1 VIAPMEKLV
10 VAGPKRLARELL
22 AELQRA
28 GVVHIDPLRPEE
40 LEAYALS
47 EEEKAQLKEWER
59 IAASAEQTAKLLG
72 LEPTPTKPLAGS
84 QAEVAQVLDPL
95 AQKASALAAERD
107 RLKEELELL
116 RLYREPVAVLADM
129 VDGLDQSR
137 WLKVLP
143 VLLEKEE
150 ELKPL
155 EDALNELLQDRY
167 VLAAQPAG
175 DLIAAAVVV
184 LKQDADAA
192 RTAFGRLGLAE
203 FRLSGPYAGLS
214 LTEAKLKMAERARL
228 APTELESVERAIED
242 LIRQAKD
249 KLMAIWT
256 RARDEVERLKRLE
269 ALASGRFSFGLFG
282 WVPVSKKPKVEE
294 ALERLRERVVYAFEP
309 VDEHHEADRV
319 PVTLENPPWVRP
331 FELLISFLNT
341 PKYGTWDPTWV
352 IAVFFPFWFGM
363 IVGDI
368 GYALLFWLL
377 ARFLAGYAKAGKPLE
392 LDFFGMK
399 LSPKLLDQTVKILKP
414 MIFWA
419 IVWGF
424 IYGEFFGNFLEHLGV
439 FYVRGHGHGLIP
451 ILIPRAD
458 TAATATLLI
467 LVSIAFGVFQVF
479 HGFLIRAWLGYRHGH
494 MRHFWEA
501 VGYLGGLTGLVI
513 FSYSFLSGV
522 TSPVLNAL
530 MLLGFAVLILGMVL
544 ARMPLMIAELPTQGG
559 HILSYIRIYAV
570 GVAGAIMANLATDLG
585 FAIANKIGLIG
596 ALLGFVVGLTVHL
609 LLLAL
614 TTLGHVLQPIR
625 LIWVEFF
632 TKFGFY
638 DESGRPYRPFKSVR
652 SDAEAL

>member
-1 VIAPMEKLV
+1 MIAPMEKLV

-47 EEEKAQLKEWER
+47 EDEKAQLREWER
-59 IAASAEQTAKLLG
+59 IAATAEQTAKLLG
-72 LEPTPTKPLAGS
+72 LEPEPTRPAPGS
-84 QAEVAQVLDPL
+84 QTEVAQALEAI
-95 AQKASALAAERD
+95 AQKASVLAGEKER
-107 RLKEELELL
+107 LLEELELI
-116 RLYREPVAVLADM
+116 RLYRRPVEVLAEM

-150 ELKPL
+150 ELGPL
-155 EDALNELLQDRY
+155 EEALNELLPERY

-175 DLIAAAVVV
+175 DLIASAVVV
-184 LKQDADAA
+184 LKSDADTAKAA
-192 RTAFGRLGLAE
+192 LGRLGLAE

-214 LTEAKLKMAERARL
+214 LSEAKLKMAERARL
-228 APTELESVERAIED
+228 APTELESVEQAIRE
-242 LIRQAKD
+242 LIRQSRE

-256 RARDEVERLKRLE
+256 RAKDEVERLKRLE

-319 PVTLENPPWVRP
+319 PVTLENPPWIKP
-331 FELLISFLNT
+331 FETLVTFLNV
-341 PKYGTWDPTWV
+341 PKYGTWDPSWV
-352 IAVFFPFWFGM
+352 LAVFFPFWFGM

-368 GYALLFWLL
+368 GYGLLFWLL
-377 ARFLAGYAKAGKPLE
+377 ARYLSGYVKRGEPLV
-392 LDFFGMK
+392 LDLFGMK
-399 LSPKLLDQTVKILKP
+399 LSPAALDNTVRILKP
-414 MIFWA
+414 MVFWT
-419 IVWGF
+419 ILFG
-424 IYGEFFGNFLEHLGV
+424 ILYGEFFGNFLEHLGV
-439 FYVRGHGHGLIP
+439 FYIPGHGEGLFR
-451 ILIPRAD
+451 ILIPRTLGS
-458 TAATATLLI
+458 TAGVLI
-467 LVSIAFGVFQVF
+467 LVTILFGVFMVLY
-479 HGFLIRAWLGYRHGH
+479 GLVVKAWLGWRHH
-494 MRHFWEA
+494 HLRHFWEA
-501 VGYLGGLTGLVI
+501 VGYLGGLVALIVLAYTFLTGASSPLFTLVMVVG
-513 FSYSFLSGV
+513 FGL
-522 TSPVLNAL
+522 L
-530 MLLGFAVLILGMVL
+530 LLGAVL

-559 HILSYIRIYAV
+559 HMLSYVRIYAV
-570 GVAGAIMANLATDLG
+570 GVTGAIMANLSTDLG

-596 ALLGFVVGLTVHL
+596 ILLGLVVGLAVHGL
-609 LLLAL
+609 VLAL
-614 TTLGHVLQPIR
+614 TTIGHVLQPVR

-652 SDAEAL
+652 NDAGA

>member
-59 IAASAEQTAKLLG
+59 VAASSEQALKLLG
-72 LEPTPTKPLAGS
+72 LEPEPTRPLAGS
-84 QAEVAQVLDPL
+84 LSEVSQTLDPI
-95 AQKASALAAERD
+95 AQKASVLASEREQL
-107 RLKEELELL
+107 REELELIKH
-116 RLYREPVAVLADM
+116 YRRPVEVLADL

-137 WLKVLP
+137 WLRVIP

-150 ELKPL
+150 ELQAL
-155 EDALNELLQDRY
+155 ETALGEVLPERY
-167 VLAAQPAG
+167 VLAAEPA
-175 DLIAAAVVV
+175 DSLLAAAVVV

-192 RTAFGRLGLAE
+192 KAALGKLGLAE

-228 APTELESVERAIED
+228 APSELESVEQAIRE
-242 LIRQAKD
+242 LVRSARE

-256 RARDEVERLKRLE
+256 RARDEIERLKRLE

-282 WVPVSKKPKVEE
+282 WVPVNKKAKVED

-319 PVTLENPPWVRP
+319 PVTLENPAWVRP
-331 FELLISFLNT
+331 FESLVTFLNV
-341 PKYGTWDPTWV
+341 PKYGTWDPSWV
-352 IAVFFPFWFGM
+352 LAVFFPFWFGM

-368 GYALLFWLL
+368 GYGLLFWLL
-377 ARFLAGYAKAGKPLE
+377 ARYLSGYVKRREPLV
-392 LDFFGMK
+392 LDLFGMK
-399 LSPKLLDQTVKILKP
+399 LSPAALDNTVRILKP
-414 MIFWA
+414 MVFWT
-419 IVWGF
+419 ILFGVL
-424 IYGEFFGNFLEHLGV
+424 YGEFFGNFLEHLGV
-439 FYVRGHGHGLIP
+439 FYVPGHGQGLFK
-451 ILIPRAD
+451 ILIPRTLGS
-458 TAATATLLI
+458 TAGVLI
-467 LVSIAFGVFQVF
+467 LVTILFGVFMVLY
-479 HGFLIRAWLGYRHGH
+479 GLVIKAWLGWRHH
-494 MRHFWEA
+494 HLRHFWEA
-501 VGYLGGLTGLVI
+501 VGYLGGLVALIVLA
-513 FSYSFLSGV
+513 YSFLTGAS
-522 TSPVLNAL
+522 SPLFTLVMVVGFGLL
-530 MLLGFAVLILGMVL
+530 LLGAVL

-559 HILSYIRIYAV
+559 HMLSYVRIYAV
-570 GVAGAIMANLATDLG
+570 GVTGAIMANLSTDLG
-585 FAIANKIGLIG
+585 FAIAAKIGLIG
-596 ALLGFVVGLTVHL
+596 VLLGLVVGLAVHGL
-609 LLLAL
+609 VLAL
-614 TTLGHVLQPIR
+614 TTIGHVLQPVR

-652 SDAEAL
+652 NDAGA